1 MDFIFNIFGFNSK
14 IGKVSE
20 NLCKIIILFF
30 SNPYFKEKK
39 KKKITLKSSFN
50 FKTEILNNKR
60 RINLAK
66 NF

>member
-39 KKKITLKSSFN
+39 KKKLLSNHLLILKQ
-50 FKTEILNNKR
+50 KY
-60 RINLAK
+60 RIIK
-66 NF
+66 GESI